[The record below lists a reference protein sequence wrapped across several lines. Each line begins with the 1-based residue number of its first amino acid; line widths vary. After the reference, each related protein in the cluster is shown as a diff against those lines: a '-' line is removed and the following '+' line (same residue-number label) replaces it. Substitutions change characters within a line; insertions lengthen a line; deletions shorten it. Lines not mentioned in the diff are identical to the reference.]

1 MKIAIPSKSKTKESE
16 IYTRS
21 GRAPYFL
28 IFQNGEFIKAL
39 ENPYAQGEQRGVGP
53 RVAKLLLEEGVEKVI
68 AQEIGPNMKLFLEDN
83 GVKVEITDRVKVLKV
98 IE

>member
-1 MKIAIPSKSKTKESE
+1 
-16 IYTRS
+16 
-21 GRAPYFL
+21 
-28 IFQNGEFIKAL
+28 
-39 ENPYAQGEQRGVGP
+39 
-53 RVAKLLLEEGVEKVI
+53 VEKVI